1 MLLVIGI
8 ILVVVGISD
17 FAVAGYIERQQAT
30 ANPGG
35 LEGEANPVPRLLRMV
50 GIATALA
57 GAVLVVIGLLA

>member
-1 MLLVIGI
+1 MLLDIGI
-8 ILVVVGISD
+8 ILVVDGISD
-17 FAVAGYIERQQAT
+17 FAVAGYIERQRAT

-35 LEGEANPVPRLLRMV
+35 LQDEDNPVPRLLRMV